1 MNIPKLVNQN
11 DLIGFCQRWDVSEL
25 AVFGSVLRQDF
36 KSTSDIDVLITFKSG
51 THPTLFS
58 MVDMREELAR
68 LFGRP
73 VDLVSRKGLERSAN
87 YLRRAEILST
97 AMPIYAAAA

>member
-1 MNIPKLVNQN
+1 MDISKLVNQK
-11 DLIGFCQRWDVSEL
+11 DLAHFCERWNISEF

-51 THPTLFS
+51 AHPTLFHL
-58 MVDMREELAR
+58 VDMNKELEA

-73 VDLVSRKGLERSAN
+73 VDLISRRGLERSGN

-97 AMPIYAAAA
+97 AKPIYAAAA

>member
-1 MNIPKLVNQN
+1 MDILTLATQKDLSDFCDKWNI
-11 DLIGFCQRWDVSEL
+11 SEL

-36 KSTSDIDVLITFKSG
+36 KPTSDIDVLITFKAG
-51 THPTLFS
+51 AHPTLFHL
-58 MVDMREELAR
+58 VDMNKELEK

-73 VDLVSRKGLERSAN
+73 VDLISRRGLERSGN

-97 AMPIYAAAA
+97 AKPIYAAAA